1 MAGFG
6 VHLATEAPHIS
17 LKHNG
22 NFIEVAMSNG
32 NFKYDMMVEEALRGV
47 VAKALKQ
54 AVMEG
59 LPGEHHFYIT
69 FKTNRSDVD
78 IPLFLKERY
87 SDEMTIVLEHQFWDL
102 KIHDNEFEV
111 ALSFNDKKER
121 LLIPF
126 NAITAF
132 SDPSVKFGL
141 QFQEIKITELENKDS
156 HSIEKDG
163 SKKQE
168 KNITS
173 PGEIVSLD
181 KFRNKHTN
189 KKL

>member
-1 MAGFG
+1 
-6 VHLATEAPHIS
+6 
-17 LKHNG
+17 
-22 NFIEVAMSNG
+22 MSNG
-32 NFKYDMMVEEALRGV
+32 NFKYDMMVEEALKGV
-47 VAKALKQ
+47 VAKVLKQ
-54 AVMEG
+54 AVTEG

-102 KIHDNEFEV
+102 KIHENEFEV

-141 QFQEIKITELENKDS
+141 QFQEIKVTELENIDS